1 MQKIAEIMV
10 EFKEHLNHRRDSV
23 CYRLEDKL
31 LLIC

>member
-31 LLIC
+31 LLMC